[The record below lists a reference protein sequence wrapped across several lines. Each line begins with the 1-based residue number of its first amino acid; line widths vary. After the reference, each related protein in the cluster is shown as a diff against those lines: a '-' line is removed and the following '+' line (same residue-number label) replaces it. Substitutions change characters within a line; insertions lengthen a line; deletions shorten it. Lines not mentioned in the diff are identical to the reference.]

1 MSIPKSTVESILAA
15 TKLEEVASRFFT
27 LAKSG
32 PNFSAKCP
40 FCGADKKGKGLI
52 INVSKQLY
60 KCFSCDW
67 GGKSPINFL
76 MDTQNFSYPDALKWL
91 GDFYNIEVKDDYIKG
106 PQRKV
111 KTATITF
118 RDRQL
123 SMSGL
128 TDDDQKA
135 LIFVDENTQEEI
147 DIFEPATRGEDG
159 RIGPGDDMLI
169 WYYDLNGKPIEYQMP
184 KSTKTTRLW
193 RIRWQ
198 MPDLHRDKHNRAM
211 KYSSPFGSGSHLFI
225 PEIVRKAYKDGRV
238 IKRLYI
244 QEGEKK
250 AVKACKHGIF
260 SVGVMGI
267 QNIGSNNRL
276 PYDLQL
282 LIQHCQ
288 IQEVVFVLDSDFNE
302 LSHELKPG
310 GRVDLRPLS
319 FYYAVRTFKE
329 YFKAFSNT
337 GIYLEIYF
345 SHIRSNDKHDKGLD
359 DLLTNSLKDQ
369 EHDLAEDFD
378 FAMNEKDGQGKYVNV
393 YKIST
398 VTDIKLLEYWNLHS
412 AESFSDFYR
421 EQLKN
426 LIEFQIGKHKW
437 KFSETGQLIPAQPL
451 TEDEQYWKKEER
463 EDKFGRPVV
472 QHKFKYMYCYNFLN
486 RRGFGRYRQVN
497 HTDTF
502 VYIKDKV
509 VEIVDSYFMR
519 DFVTEFT
526 KEIANKEDLVDVM
539 DMLYRGG
546 KMYLGPDSLSN
557 LTYVN
562 PYFEVA
568 DKSFQYMYF
577 KEKVWKITAQ
587 GIEERN
593 YSELDHFVWKD
604 KVISMDAKQIKPTY
618 QLSSGIK
625 THDFINVQRIDD
637 LLVKQFSGKIDLSP
651 FTGQFFVTFSNEANE
666 CHFAKFL
673 WNTSEFFWRK
683 FLDPETRK
691 PGKDERTAEEQFET
705 SLNFV
710 SKMTAIGY
718 LLHKYRDKSCEKAVI
733 AMDGKIS
740 EVGESNGR
748 TGKSILGNAIGK
760 IVPQAYIGAKSK
772 ELTSDPFIWEEV
784 NEKTESIFL
793 DDVRANVD
801 FEFFFPLITGQL
813 TINVKSQKKF
823 TLPEI
828 NTPKLFITTNH
839 AINGNSASYRDRQF
853 LIAFSDFYNDTH
865 KPADDFGI
873 NFFTEWDEKQYT
885 LFYNFKA
892 ACLQLYF
899 KAQALGWGINK
910 SGLISPPTERL
921 DRRRLRQFIGESY
934 LLWADEY
941 FSASDGTEPADIR
954 SNELN
959 RPIARKE
966 LYDHFLER
974 NPNDRKYITPHH
986 FKKKMKSWCD
996 YRGLIFNPHKR
1007 DSFGRPGLDDKSGGI
1022 EFFFI
1027 GNRDITHYGG

>member
-1 MSIPKSTVESILAA
+1 MPIPKSTVESILSASKIEDVVS
-15 TKLEEVASRFFT
+15 TFYKLSKAGSNYYT
-27 LAKSG
+27 
-32 PNFSAKCP
+32 KCP
-40 FCGADKKGKGLI
+40 LCGKEGKGKGLTV
-52 INVSKQLY
+52 NASKQIY
-60 KCFSCDW
+60 KCFSC
-67 GGKSPINFL
+67 GFSGKSPINFL
-76 MDTQNFSYPDALKWL
+76 METQNYTYPEALKWL
-91 GDFYNIEVKDDYIKG
+91 GDYYSIEVKDDYVKG
-106 PQRKV
+106 PQKRNNIN
-111 KTATITF
+111 TETF
-118 RDRQL
+118 RDKQL
-123 SMSGL
+123 ALSGI
-128 TDDDQKA
+128 TSEDQKA
-135 LIFVDENTQEEI
+135 LVFVDENTQQEI
-147 DIFEPATRGEDG
+147 DIFEPATRGDDG

-169 WYYDLNGKPIEYQMP
+169 WYFDLQGKPIEYLIP

-198 MPDLHRDKHNRAM
+198 MPDLHRDKHNKSM
-211 KYSSPFGSGSHLFI
+211 KYSSPYGSGSHLFI
-225 PEIVRKAYKDGRV
+225 PEIVRNAYKNRRV

-250 AVKACKHGIF
+250 AIKACKHGIF

-302 LSHELKPG
+302 LSNELKPG
-310 GRVDLRPLS
+310 SRVDLRPLS

-345 SHIRSNDKHDKGLD
+345 SHIKKNDKNDKGLD
-359 DLLTNSLKDQ
+359 DLLTNSLKDN

-378 FAMNEKDGQGKYVNV
+378 FAMNQKDGTGKFVNV

-398 VTDIKLLEYWNLHS
+398 ITDIKLLEFWNLHS
-412 AESFSDFYR
+412 AESFSEFYR
-421 EQLKN
+421 EQLKD
-426 LIEFQIGKHKW
+426 LVEFQIGKHKW
-437 KFSETGQLIPAQPL
+437 KFSDSGQIVPSQPL
-451 TEDEQYWKKEER
+451 ADDEQYWKKEER
-463 EDKFGRPVV
+463 EDKFGRPIV

-497 HTDTF
+497 NTDAF

-509 VEIVDSYFMR
+509 VEVVDSYFMR

-526 KEIANKEDLVDVM
+526 KEIASKEDLVDVM

-557 LTYVN
+557 LSYVN
-562 PYFEVA
+562 PYFEIA

-577 KEKVWKITAQ
+577 REKVWKITAQ
-587 GIEERN
+587 GVEERN

-604 KVISMDAKQIKPTY
+604 KVINMDAKYIKPTY
-618 QLSSGIK
+618 DSVLNTNSN
-625 THDFINVQRIDD
+625 DFIHVVRIDD
-637 LLVKQFSGKIDLSP
+637 KVLKEYPDFDLTP
-651 FTGQFFVTFSNEANE
+651 FIGQFFVFFSKEAE
-666 CHFAKFL
+666 QCHFAKFM

-683 FLDPETRK
+683 YLHQETRTK
-691 PGKDERTAEEQFET
+691 IEDTRTSDEQFET

-784 NEKTESIFL
+784 SEKTESIFL

-813 TINVKSQKKF
+813 TVNVKSQKKF
-823 TLPEI
+823 TLPEV

-839 AINGNSASYRDRQF
+839 AINGNSASFRDRQF
-853 LIAFSDFYNDTH
+853 LVAFSDFYNDTH
-865 KPADDFGI
+865 KPTDDFGI

-910 SGLISPPTERL
+910 SGLISPPTDRL

-941 FSASDGTEPADIR
+941 FSISDGMDPADAI
-954 SNELN
+954 SNNLN
-959 RPIARKE
+959 HPIPRKE

-974 NPNDRKYITPHH
+974 NPNDRKYTTPHH

-996 YRGLIFNPHKR
+996 YRSMIFNPHKR
-1007 DSFGRPGLDDKSGGI
+1007 DGFGRPGLDDKSGGI

-1027 GNRDITHYGG
+1027 GNQDISKYGG